1 MVFADNNVNVMS
13 SRTAISSPWTSVI
26 LITLAFGFGWVVGSR
41 PSRSSVPRQNH
52 TDAAASRLQIPAGE
66 AVVGF
71 LDMVDGKPSIRAKV
85 GQTVEVSG
93 WAGCTD
99 SKSALTRVEVLVD
112 RHVRAE
118 AITSQ
123 PRPDVAAAYS
133 RPDFANSGWRSSFS
147 TDDRDA
153 GQHDLTAR
161 AMCGNGEIALLPSF
175 RLEVVK

>member
-1 MVFADNNVNVMS
+1 
-13 SRTAISSPWTSVI
+13 
-26 LITLAFGFGWVVGSR
+26 
-41 PSRSSVPRQNH
+41 
-52 TDAAASRLQIPAGE
+52 
-66 AVVGF
+66 VVGF
-71 LDMVDGKPSIRAKV
+71 LDMVDGKPSIRTTA

-93 WAGCTD
+93 WAGCAD

-118 AITSQ
+118 AIISQ

-161 AMCGNGEIALLPSF
+161 AMCANSETALLPSF
-175 RLEVVK
+175 RLDVVK